1 MSNIIKWRT
10 DKKTLQ
16 QIQSEVN
23 ALTHIHAAFLHGAHI
38 DAKEAFNIYI
48 LNAHSTH
55 WIFEFRVCKGTTAAL
70 CMQCFSVKI
79 KWIKRLNCCRS
90 RHTNQ
95 WAHNSVCAVTVRFT
109 IHAPLSFKFIM
120 VKTIFRLKCTRPN
133 EKMNK
138 NKTAQVEGWYISLRF
153 LMQHKVCASCSV
165 IRFAGW

>member
-1 MSNIIKWRT
+1 MKDWQKKPSNKSSRKWMHSHT
-10 DKKTLQ
+10 CM
-16 QIQSEVN
+16 
-23 ALTHIHAAFLHGAHI
+23 LHSCMAHTSMRR
-38 DAKEAFNIYI
+38 KRLIYI
-48 LNAHSTH
+48 KCIQHSVN
-55 WIFEFRVCKGTTAAL
+55 FEFRVCKGTTAAL

-95 WAHNSVCAVTVRFT
+95 WAHNSVCAVTLRFT